1 MLDKELLRQIK
12 NADEIIYIS
21 DNIQAE
27 LSGYSRTASGAR
39 GSTLNTQLHPSGSS
53 IIEDSRRGGKDVAGG
68 RAREMH
74 SLLPASRDFHLKVK
88 RLTMI
93 CASLALLQ
101 IMFAVHPR
109 ESVSRNFRL
118 PCGPLQISFA
128 CHLASDGGIT
138 RVYCRAAY
146 EESVSRCFILPP
158 EQGKVRRSPD
168 RGVASAASQSAGWLF
183 CHMTLKVNPVTFLRP
198 L

>member
-68 RAREMH
+68 GRAREMH
-74 SLLPASRDFHLKVK
+74 SPFGGW
-88 RLTMI
+88 RLMDK
-93 CASLALLQ
+93 
-101 IMFAVHPR
+101 
-109 ESVSRNFRL
+109 
-118 PCGPLQISFA
+118 PCGLEGS
-128 CHLASDGGIT
+128 
-138 RVYCRAAY
+138 
-146 EESVSRCFILPP
+146 
-158 EQGKVRRSPD
+158 KV
-168 RGVASAASQSAGWLF
+168 
-183 CHMTLKVNPVTFLRP
+183 
-198 L
+198 

>member
-68 RAREMH
+68 KGEAMH
-74 SLLPASRDFHLKVK
+74 SPLG
-88 RLTMI
+88 
-93 CASLALLQ
+93 ALW
-101 IMFAVHPR
+101 H
-109 ESVSRNFRL
+109 
-118 PCGPLQISFA
+118 
-128 CHLASDGGIT
+128 H
-138 RVYCRAAY
+138 
-146 EESVSRCFILPP
+146 LPP
-158 EQGKVRRSPD
+158 AVRWGGKRKAP
-168 RGVASAASQSAGWLF
+168 
-183 CHMTLKVNPVTFLRP
+183 
-198 L
+198 